1 MFPLHQHHT
10 KRSTSVH
17 TENSRVNACLTSR
30 REMCSCSQMAMYCIS
45 INSHTE
51 KYQGSEVHCKIKY
64 CQRSHGH
71 YQPSSLYSIRQLWEN
86 KEKMSVLSALGSK
99 SQETNCNLSGMCFN
113 TKRNS
118 RRPTRPF
125 QDHFRTQAI
134 INCLTLQ
141 HRI

>member
-1 MFPLHQHHT
+1 MFSLHQHHT

-17 TENSRVNACLTSR
+17 TENSGVNACLTSR

-71 YQPSSLYSIRQLWEN
+71 YQLSSLYSIRQLWEN

-118 RRPTRPF
+118 RRSTRPF